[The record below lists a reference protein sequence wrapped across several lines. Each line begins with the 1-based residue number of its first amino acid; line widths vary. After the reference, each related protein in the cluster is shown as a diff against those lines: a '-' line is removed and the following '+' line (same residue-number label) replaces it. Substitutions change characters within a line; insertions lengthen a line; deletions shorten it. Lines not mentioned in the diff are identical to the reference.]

1 MHSKGIFMKFLLAA
15 FMALFVA
22 ACAVDEPPPP
32 PPTQDVGPPP
42 PPPPPPG
49 PTAGSYEELR
59 EVIGDRVFFAYDS
72 AELSTTAR
80 RQLENQAQW
89 LGTYSNV
96 SVTIEGHA
104 DSRGTREYN
113 LALGERRASA
123 VKNYLVALGVSGVRI
138 NTISY
143 GKERPMPNAL
153 CQAESCWTL
162 NRRGVM
168 VVN

>member
-49 PTAGSYEELR
+49 PAAGSYEELR

-96 SVTIEGHA
+96 SV
-104 DSRGTREYN
+104 S
-113 LALGERRASA
+113 LC
-123 VKNYLVALGVSGVRI
+123 SG
-138 NTISY
+138 
-143 GKERPMPNAL
+143 
-153 CQAESCWTL
+153 
-162 NRRGVM
+162 RGVAGDDGLPLQRWAR
-168 VVN
+168 V